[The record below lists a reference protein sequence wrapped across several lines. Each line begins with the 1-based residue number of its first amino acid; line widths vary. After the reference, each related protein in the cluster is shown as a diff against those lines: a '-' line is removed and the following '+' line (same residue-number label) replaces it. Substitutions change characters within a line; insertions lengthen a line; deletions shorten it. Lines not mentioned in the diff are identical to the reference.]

1 MRNPSNRRAR
11 TVHPGFVA
19 LACAAGVLLTLP
31 AQAAWLVSD
40 REAQRILERIQTNTR
55 DTVERIEDFR
65 NKEQPTSSKWTN
77 TSNGGIYRP
86 YTARTDDAR
95 YGYDM
100 LATSKLNNVNAR
112 ADDYG
117 MEARCGP
124 AGSGGSSVSDSDLW
138 SPPPVPGGGG
148 GLGGLGGGGGGDPI
162 AAQKQICQRTVV
174 AENRRFNETRKMLFR
189 IQQRNEALKRMS
201 DARTNSRFDDSGKL
215 AAETNNLQMFIADA
229 EVEIQYGQ
237 AVIAAYDGQIS
248 ALQRAQNLQAKR
260 ALNGPPKTSG
270 GLGGAIGG
278 MFSLDPASVARAT
291 ILCGELTV
299 FKSDRSEFDCTDVI
313 SDLF

>member
-19 LACAAGVLLTLP
+19 LACAAGMLLTLP

-40 REAQRILERIQTNTR
+40 TRAQEILRQIQTNTNN
-55 DTVERIEDFR
+55 TVQRLEDFR
-65 NKEQPTSSKWTN
+65 DKEQPTSSKWTN
-77 TSNGGIYRP
+77 TSNGGIYKP
-86 YTARTDDAR
+86 YSSRTDNAK
-95 YGYDM
+95 YSYDLLGNLTNM
-100 LATSKLNNVNAR
+100 NNR
-112 ADDYG
+112 ADDYA
-117 MEARCGP
+117 MDARCPGSS
-124 AGSGGSSVSDSDLW
+124 SGGGGSVSDSDLW
-138 SPPPVPGGGG
+138 SPPPVPSSGG
-148 GLGGLGGGGGGDPI
+148 GLGGIGGGGGGDPI
-162 AAQKQICQRTVV
+162 AAQKQICQRIVV

-299 FKSDRSEFDCTDVI
+299 FKSDRSDFDCTDVI